1 MSKGNAGT
9 VIMPNN
15 DCTSC
20 YSLDVG
26 RTIQLIAVL
35 RSNQAHADIGVIVY
49 M

>member
-9 VIMPNN
+9 VIMLNN

-20 YSLDVG
+20 YSLDVD
-26 RTIQLIAVL
+26 RTIQLKAIS
-35 RSNQAHADIGVIVY
+35 RSNQARADIDVIVY